1 MQTHEHHDHG
11 HHHDHAK
18 QPHPLDPARAA
29 RLDDA
34 SREAWF
40 PTPRVIEAL
49 DIHSG
54 HRVLDFGT
62 GTARYAIAVA
72 DAHGDA
78 QIVAYDVQDAML
90 DYARAKIADAPP
102 ENLELIG
109 TTFDAIADRRFDR
122 VMLFNV
128 LHEIDFAHIQELRQ
142 VLKDDDA
149 HMLVIDWNPD
159 VEREVGPPAEH
170 SLSLGEAQA
179 MLTRAGFSTEV
190 REDPQFPY
198 HYVILARR

>member
-1 MQTHEHHDHG
+1 MHTHEHHG
-11 HHHDHAK
+11 HNHDHAK

-34 SREAWF
+34 SREEWF
-40 PTPRVIEAL
+40 PTPHLVEAL
-49 DIHSG
+49 DIRSG

-78 QIVAYDVQDAML
+78 QVVAYDVQDAML
-90 DYARAKIADAPP
+90 DVARTKLADVPRK
-102 ENLELIG
+102 NLELIG
-109 TTFDAIADRRFDR
+109 TTFSSIAEHRFDR

-142 VLKDDDA
+142 LLKDDDA
-149 HMLVIDWNPD
+149 HILVIDWNPE
-159 VEREVGPPAEH
+159 VEREVGPPTEH
-170 SLSLGEAQA
+170 SLSLAEARA

-190 REDPQFPY
+190 REDPAFPY